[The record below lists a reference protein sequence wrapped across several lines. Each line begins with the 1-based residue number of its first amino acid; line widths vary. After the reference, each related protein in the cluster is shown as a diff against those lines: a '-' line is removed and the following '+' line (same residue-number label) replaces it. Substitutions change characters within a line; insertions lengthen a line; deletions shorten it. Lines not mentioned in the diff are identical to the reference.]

1 MQPRRGE
8 EGRGGG
14 EWRGG
19 EERGGKGRGE
29 GEGTGERGESGKRRG
44 GKGGVQGRCN
54 RVSKER
60 PTKPGTK
67 RRDEY
72 REATNPHDEREECTR
87 VSKESKSNLPGRGQP
102 EGRKGGAGGEGQA
115 GKRESSR
122 QSQQAVRL
130 FSAPV
135 DQSDV
140 RTSPYGAN
148 PGWRQGPTARDQR
161 IRPRMKPIRRAAGGR
176 AASAEHGEEVGRAQ
190 VSRPSQH
197 QLGTQA
203 QACRC

>member
-29 GEGTGERGESGKRRG
+29 GEGTGETGETGERGERGRSGEEGRGECKGDAIGKAKSNQQNPALRGETSTGKQPRRG
-44 GKGGVQGRCN
+44 R
-54 RVSKER
+54 SAF
-60 PTKPGTK
+60 
-67 RRDEY
+67 EY
-72 REATNPHDEREECTR
+72 A
-87 VSKESKSNLPGRGQP
+87 KSNHPGRGQP

-140 RTSPYGAN
+140 RTSEPCSAFSL
-148 PGWRQGPTARDQR
+148 QGSARPEKHRTAPIQGGVRGPLPE
-161 IRPRMKPIRRAAGGR
+161 IR
-176 AASAEHGEEVGRAQ
+176 E
-190 VSRPSQH
+190 
-197 QLGTQA
+197 
-203 QACRC
+203 